1 MMLFFNEKM
10 IEKLILQAIKFLFM
24 YTITKAL
31 RTSKE
36 FRDDKMDTPQENDA
50 FVKRYMPRI
59 FIAINK
65 LCEFVNENK

>member
-1 MMLFFNEKM
+1 
-10 IEKLILQAIKFLFM
+10 M

-50 FVKRYMPRI
+50 FVNRYMPRI